1 MQARVLVDGEARGTL
16 LRVSRPLSFWGG
28 IDPDTGA
35 IIDPYQP
42 KRGSTIGGTI
52 LAIPATV
59 GSSSSSAIILEL
71 LRNGNAPA
79 ALILG
84 QVDAILTLGVVVAR
98 EMGYPTIPVLEL
110 SVEEIEEFSD
120 DGVFTITAGGV
131 LTRE

>member
-1 MQARVLVDGEARGTL
+1 MRARVLVDGEARGTL

-35 IIDPYQP
+35 IIDPHQP
-42 KRGSTIGGTI
+42 KRGTTIGGTI
-52 LAIPATV
+52 LAIPTTV

-79 ALILG
+79 ALVLG

-110 SVEEIEEFSD
+110 SVEEIERLPE
-120 DGVFTITAGGV
+120 GRAVAIALGGV
-131 LTRE
+131 LVTE

>member
-1 MQARVLVDGEARGTL
+1 VDGEARGTL

-35 IIDPYQP
+35 IIDPHQP
-42 KRGSTIGGTI
+42 KRGTTIGGTI
-52 LAIPATV
+52 LAIPTTV

-79 ALILG
+79 ALVLG

-110 SVEEIEEFSD
+110 SVEEIERLPE
-120 DGVFTITAGGV
+120 GRAVAIALGGV
-131 LTRE
+131 LVTE

>member
-28 IDPDTGA
+28 IDPDTGT
-35 IIDPYQP
+35 IIDPYQS

-98 EMGYPTIPVLEL
+98 EMGYPTIPVVEL
-110 SVEEIEEFSD
+110 TVEDIEELPE
-120 DGVFTITAGGV
+120 GGV
-131 LTRE
+131 VVIDRGGVVKMG

>member
-16 LRVSRPLSFWGG
+16 LRVPRPLSFWGG

>member
-1 MQARVLVDGEARGTL
+1 MQARVLVDGEARGTF
-16 LRVSRPLSFWGG
+16 LRVSRPMSFWGG

-98 EMGYPTIPVLEL
+98 EMGYPTSPVVEL
-110 SVEEIEEFSD
+110 SVEDI
-120 DGVFTITAGGV
+120 DGLPEGEVVTIARGGV
-131 LTRE
+131 VGIG

>member
-35 IIDPYQP
+35 IIDPHQP
-42 KRGSTIGGTI
+42 KRGSTVGGTI
-52 LAIPATV
+52 LAVPATV

-71 LRNGNAPA
+71 LRNGKAPA

-98 EMGYPTIPVLEL
+98 EMGYPTIPVVELALED
-110 SVEEIEEFSD
+110 I
-120 DGVFTITAGGV
+120 DGLPEGEVVTIARGGV
-131 LTRE
+131 VGTG

>member
-1 MQARVLVDGEARGTL
+1 MQARVLVGGEARGTL

-35 IIDPYQP
+35 IIDPHQP
-42 KRGSTIGGTI
+42 ERGSRIAGTV
-52 LAIPATV
+52 LAIPTTV

-98 EMGYPTIPVLEL
+98 EMGYRTIPVLEL
-110 SVEEIEEFSD
+110 GLEEIAALPE
-120 DGVFTITAGGV
+120 GGV
-131 LTRE
+131 VSVVSGEISLE